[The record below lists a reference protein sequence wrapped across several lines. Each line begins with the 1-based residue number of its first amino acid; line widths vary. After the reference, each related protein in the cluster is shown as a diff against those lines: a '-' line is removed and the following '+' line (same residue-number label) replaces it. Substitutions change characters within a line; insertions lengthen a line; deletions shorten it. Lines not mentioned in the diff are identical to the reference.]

1 MGKRE
6 MLLWADALEQPE
18 RKQGW
23 RFLETVDG
31 AQCCLGV
38 ACEIAVKDGVVLEK
52 VQEKFDG
59 EEDVQMYGYVVGAGR
74 LISYTE
80 CSYLPPDVVKWLGV
94 DDGDPSLVEG
104 DAYTNART
112 ATSCNDVD
120 NMTFQEIAQLVRS
133 LAETMK
139 D

>member
-18 RKQGW
+18 RKQGR

-52 VQEKFDG
+52 VQERFESDG
-59 EEDVQMYGYVVGAGR
+59 VAEDVQMYGYVVRTGV
-74 LISYTE
+74 SFVQY
-80 CSYLPPDVVKWLGV
+80 SYLHPDVVKWLGV
-94 DDGDPSLVEG
+94 DSEDPILV
-104 DAYTNART
+104 DDDRT
-112 ATSCNDVD
+112 RPATSCNDVD
-120 NMTFQEIAQLVRS
+120 RMTFPEIAQLVRK
-133 LAETMK
+133 LAETME
-139 D
+139 